1 MPVHQSRVKVIR
13 HEHILQPLKKQ
24 KITAQCPTLKHHL
37 GTLKNLNQPLL
48 YSSQRQ
54 PHFFIFPQVF
64 FNIKIHCLDPYI
76 LHFSVITAILN
87 KMICLQVTSQHSFLS
102 TLSSFSI
109 FSCLPSFLYLQI
121 SLVRT
126 LSDFNI
132 ILIPWPLIYLTS

>member
-1 MPVHQSRVKVIR
+1 MLFFWFLKDIMPVHQSRVKVIR
-13 HEHILQPLKKQ
+13 HEHILQPLEKQ

-109 FSCLPSFLYLQI
+109 PSCSLPFSI
-121 SLVRT
+121 SKYH
-126 LSDFNI
+126 LSELSVI
-132 ILIPWPLIYLTS
+132 SISS